1 MSTIAASGL
10 DCRVR
15 NENGYNPA
23 AEPPEPNTRNVRD
36 IEYDP
41 TSLACWRATKGKKV
55 KSAKDNCAIQSS
67 ARETGHISTPRLH
80 ALRRFHLEPINV
92 IISHESHNDS

>member
-1 MSTIAASGL
+1 MSTIAARRL

-15 NENGYNPA
+15 NENGYDPP
-23 AEPPEPNTRNVRD
+23 AEPPEPNTRSPSSLKLRRVRCR
-36 IEYDP
+36 Y
-41 TSLACWRATKGKKV
+41 TKYAKV
-55 KSAKDNCAIQSS
+55 KSANECAIQSS